1 MGTLNKFAGKV
12 KSFFGI
18 GSKASTNSQKS
29 FQRTMENAQ
38 AEALEKRV
46 EDKSRP
52 DKAVKVLKKGY
63 NWKPA
68 SKPAWWVKFYGKRTR
83 AEVGTLNL
91 HMVGHFGNFRK
102 IKRFGE

>member
-1 MGTLNKFAGKV
+1 MEYKGKLYGKV
-12 KSFFGI
+12 GGVYFPLE
-18 GSKASTNSQKS
+18 ATTND
-29 FQRTMENAQ
+29 F
-38 AEALEKRV
+38 EALEKRV

-63 NWKPA
+63 NWKPG

-91 HMVGHFGNFRK
+91 HMVGHFGNFRP
-102 IKRFGE
+102 IKRLGE